1 MCLRP
6 ACGVCALFAAPGRCR
21 VFSPRTIHTRAPVHA
36 ASALRRLMRDRLL
49 LLARSGAMDAELVAK
64 ILAPDLSAAAGQ
76 RTRPHEPAPPTPA
89 HARGSGAGTQPLPSG
104 LRSSAPRAA
113 RPAVADAAVA
123 LPVVEGVRTGVHSP
137 GRAFSAHSPWTRPGE

>member
-1 MCLRP
+1 
-6 ACGVCALFAAPGRCR
+6 
-21 VFSPRTIHTRAPVHA
+21 
-36 ASALRRLMRDRLL
+36 
-49 LLARSGAMDAELVAK
+49 MDAEPVAK
-64 ILAPDLSAAAGQ
+64 ILAPPKAPDLGAAAGQ
-76 RTRPHEPAPPTPA
+76 RSRPYEPAPPTPA

-123 LPVVEGVRTGVHSP
+123 LPVVEGVHTGVHSP